1 MERLEAVHEPLVS
14 NCVAAGSR
22 YTARLGFRSSALP
35 GMAAMAAV
43 AEGYGSTTTSRSSL
57 SMARFISRPR
67 VCELGAWPQ
76 KNTPRR
82 LESWS
87 ISSFFSS
94 TPSIQRDTV
103 MPLLVIIAGD
113 AYCFLIHSKST
124 PQTAAKCFH
133 EPSARP

>member
-1 MERLEAVHEPLVS
+1 
-14 NCVAAGSR
+14 
-22 YTARLGFRSSALP
+22 
-35 GMAAMAAV
+35 MAAV

-57 SMARFISRPR
+57 SIAVFISAPR

-76 KNTPRR
+76 KIRPRR
-82 LESWS
+82 LLSWS

-103 MPLLVIIAGD
+103 MPGLVIMPG

-124 PQTAAKCFH
+124 PQTLAKCFH